1 MIGAVTAGAAWLLAA
16 QAAAPP
22 IQNSLAD
29 ATLRGD
35 VMRTVL
41 QGSAQIVPGCDVQQA
56 GRTLNVGPARVT
68 RAPDAQR
75 NWQEVW
81 PVSMCGRTTLLQMD
95 FVHTPRDGG
104 TDFRVTLW
112 QGGGSG
118 DGGKSAD

>member
-1 MIGAVTAGAAWLLAA
+1 MLGLLTAGAAWLLVA
-16 QAAAPP
+16 QVAAPP

-41 QGSAQIVPGCDVQQA
+41 SGAEAIVPGCTVAQA

-68 RAPDAQR
+68 RQPDPEQ

-95 FVHTPRDGG
+95 FVHTPADGG

-112 QGGGSG
+112 QGDRGAR
-118 DGGKSAD
+118 DGGK